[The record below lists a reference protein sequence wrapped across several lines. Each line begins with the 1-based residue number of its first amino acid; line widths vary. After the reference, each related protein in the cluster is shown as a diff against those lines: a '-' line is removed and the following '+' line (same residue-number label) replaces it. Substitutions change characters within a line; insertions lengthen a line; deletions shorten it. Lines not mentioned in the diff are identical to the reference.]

1 VKIVVCMKI
10 VVDPEAPV
18 STFKVDEAA
27 NKIMPMKGIP
37 PVLNPYDENALEAAL
52 KIKDANKG
60 TTIAVLTMGKSLP
73 KPIVRKSLAT
83 GADELITLED
93 DTFEDLDANT
103 SANLLAAALKKIGA
117 YDLVLCGREAADT
130 DAGQVGA
137 GIAELLG
144 IPSVTLASKIELL
157 NNKIKIERVMPDG
170 SEVIECAMPA
180 LVTVS
185 SEIGTIRTAAL
196 AGIMA
201 AQKKPLKTWTSK
213 DLGLSTAQFR
223 KTTLVKLYQPVRE
236 GKCEIVAGNTAEE
249 AAANLAAKLKEKKV
263 I

>member
-1 VKIVVCMKI
+1 MKIVVCVKI

-52 KIKDANKG
+52 RIKDSQKG
-60 TTIAVLTMGKSLP
+60 STITVLSLGKSLP
-73 KPIVRKSLAT
+73 RPIVRKALAT
-83 GADELITLED
+83 GADDLVVVED
-93 DTFEDLDANT
+93 ESCEDLDSNT
-103 SANLLAAALKKIGA
+103 TANLLAAALKKMGA
-117 YDLVLCGREAADT
+117 FDLILCGREAADS
-130 DAGQVGA
+130 DSGQVGV
-137 GIAELLG
+137 GIAEILG
-144 IPSVTLASKIELL
+144 IPSVTLAGKVEAQD
-157 NNKIKIERVMPDG
+157 NKIKVERIMPDG
-170 SEVIECAMPA
+170 SEVIECALPA

-201 AQKKPLKTWTSK
+201 AQKKPMKAMTLK
-213 DLGLSTAQFR
+213 DLGMTTAQFK
-223 KTTLVKLYQPVRE
+223 KTTLVKLFQPVRE
-236 GKCEIVAGNTAEE
+236 GKCEVVPGATPEE
-249 AAANLAAKLKEKKV
+249 AAANLAAKLKEKKL

>member
-18 STFKVDEAA
+18 STFKVDEATK
-27 NKIMPMKGIP
+27 KIMPMKGIP

-52 KIKDANKG
+52 KIKDADKG
-60 TTIAVLTMGKSLP
+60 TTITVLTMGKSLP

-83 GADELITLED
+83 GADELVVLED
-93 DTFEDLDANT
+93 DTFEDLDSNT
-103 SANLLAAALKKIGA
+103 SANVLAAALKKIGA
-117 YDLVLCGREAADT
+117 FDLVLCGREAADT
-130 DAGQVGA
+130 DAGLVGA

-144 IPSVTLASKIELL
+144 LPSVTLASKIELL

-170 SEVIECAMPA
+170 SEVIECGLPA

-185 SEIGTIRTAAL
+185 SEVGTIRTAAL

-201 AQKKPLKTWTSK
+201 AQKKPLKTWTVK
-213 DLGLSTAQFR
+213 DLGLNTAQFK
-223 KTTLVKLYQPVRE
+223 KTTLVRLFQPVRE
-236 GKCEIVAGNTAEE
+236 GKCEIVAGSTPEE

>member
-1 VKIVVCMKI
+1 VKIVVCVKI

-60 TTIAVLTMGKSLP
+60 TTIIVLSMGKNLP

-83 GADELITLED
+83 GADELVTLEED
-93 DTFEDLDANT
+93 AFEDLDANT
-103 SANLLAAALKKIGA
+103 SANLLAAALKKIGGF
-117 YDLVLCGREAADT
+117 DLVLCGREAADT

-137 GIAELLG
+137 GIAELLK
-144 IPSVTLASKIELL
+144 IPSVTLASKIELVNSKL
-157 NNKIKIERVMPDG
+157 KIERVMPDG
-170 SEVIECAMPA
+170 SEVIECGLPA

-213 DLGLSTAQFR
+213 DLGITAAQFK
-223 KTTLVKLYQPVRE
+223 KTTLVKLFQPVRE
-236 GKCEIVAGNTAEE
+236 GKCEMVAGGTPEE

>member
-1 VKIVVCMKI
+1 MKIVVCVKI

-52 KIKDANKG
+52 KIKDAQKT
-60 TTIAVLTMGKSLP
+60 TTITVMTMGRNLP
-73 KPIVRKSLAT
+73 RPIVRKSLAT
-83 GADELITLED
+83 GADDLVVLED
-93 DTFEDLDANT
+93 ETFEDLDSSA
-103 SANLLAAALKKIGA
+103 SANILAAALKKVGPF
-117 YDLVLCGREAADT
+117 DLILCGREAADT

-137 GIAELLG
+137 GIAEILG
-144 IPSVTLASKIELL
+144 LPSVTLAGKIEAADGKL
-157 NNKIKIERVMPDG
+157 KVERVMPDG
-170 SEVIECAMPA
+170 AEIIESALPA
-180 LVTVS
+180 VVTVS

-201 AQKKPLKTWTSK
+201 AQKKPLKVLAAK
-213 DLGLSTAQFR
+213 DLGVNATGFK
-223 KTTLVKLYQPVRE
+223 KTSLVKLFQPVRE
-236 GKCEIVAGNTAEE
+236 GKCEIIGGATPEE
-249 AAANLAAKLKEKKV
+249 AAANLALKLKEKKV

>member
-1 VKIVVCMKI
+1 MKI

-52 KIKDANKG
+52 KIKDADKG
-60 TTIAVLTMGKSLP
+60 TTITVLSMGKNLP

-93 DTFEDLDANT
+93 DAFEDLDSNTTANI
-103 SANLLAAALKKIGA
+103 LAAAIKKTGA
-117 YDLVLCGREAADT
+117 YDLILCGREAADT

-144 IPSVTLASKIELL
+144 ITSITLASKIEPADG
-157 NNKIKIERVMPDG
+157 KIKVERLTPDG
-170 SEVIECAMPA
+170 SEVIECGLPA
-180 LVTVS
+180 VVTAS
-185 SEIGTIRTAAL
+185 SEIGAIRTAAL

-201 AQKKPLKTWTSK
+201 AQKKPLKTWTAG
-213 DLGLSTAQFR
+213 DLGISPVQFK
-223 KTTLVKLYQPVRE
+223 KTTLIKLFQPVRE
-236 GKCEIVAGNTAEE
+236 GKCEMVTGGTPEE
-249 AAANLAAKLKEKKV
+249 AAANLAVMLKENKV

>member
-1 VKIVVCMKI
+1 MKI

-52 KIKDANKG
+52 KIKDADKG
-60 TTIAVLTMGKSLP
+60 TTITVLTMGKSLP

-83 GADELITLED
+83 GADELVVLED
-93 DTFEDLDANT
+93 DAFEELDSNT
-103 SANLLAAALKKIGA
+103 SANVIAAALKKIGA
-117 YDLVLCGREAADT
+117 FDLVLCGREAADT

-144 IPSVTLASKIELL
+144 IPSVTLASKIELSG
-157 NNKIKIERVMPDG
+157 NKIKVERVMPDG
-170 SEVIECAMPA
+170 SEVMECGLPA
-180 LVTVS
+180 LVTAS

-201 AQKKPLKTWTSK
+201 AQKKPLKTWTAK
-213 DLGLSTAQFR
+213 DLGIDTAQFK
-223 KTTLVKLYQPVRE
+223 KTKLVKLFQPVRE
-236 GKCEIVAGNTAEE
+236 GKCEIVAGSTPEE
-249 AAANLAAKLKEKKV
+249 AAANLAARLKEQKV